1 MRGRVILSVCLALAL
16 GVVLGIGA
24 LSVFV
29 LTDTGADL
37 LGRIGPVMTDLHHR
51 AFATPLATDL
61 RAGPERVGPPVRTA
75 LEGGRVVVHL
85 SDAEQGRI
93 GIGTARR
100 TRLPHPI
107 EVQAYGSVIDLAR
120 VTDLTNSYAGAV
132 AALQAAK
139 ARAEVS
145 GSAARRAKRLSAGVV
160 TAAQIELTE
169 GTAITDQAAVTVAES
184 QIRTLAAT
192 AQQEWGPVIG
202 KAIIERSPVVTRL
215 IERIDFL
222 VQVTLPPGETLKA
235 APATASAEVP
245 PQSERVPLRY
255 VSPATR
261 TDQRVQ
267 GISYFY
273 TVASTSG
280 LLPGMSTL
288 AFLTSD
294 RKTPGLSIPES
305 AVVHWQGS
313 AWFYRSVA
321 DDAFVRHP
329 LKVDAPIS
337 ADTYIVDDLGP
348 EAQIIVTGAQAVLS
362 EELRGQIQAAG
373 DADDD

>member
-1 MRGRVILSVCLALAL
+1 MRGRAILSA
-16 GVVLGIGA
+16 G
-24 LSVFV
+24 FV
-29 LTDTGADL
+29 LCICVLCVVMLTETGAGL
-37 LGRIGPVMTDLHHR
+37 RGWAGPLIANVRDR
-51 AFATPLATDL
+51 VSAAPLVTAQ
-61 RAGPERVGPPVRTA
+61 RAGPKQGQVPARTA
-75 LEGGRVVVHL
+75 LEGGRVVVRL
-85 SDAEQGRI
+85 TDAEQARI
-93 GIGTARR
+93 GVETARLVR
-100 TRLPHPI
+100 GPHRI
-107 EVQAYGSVIDLAR
+107 ESQAYGSVIDLAR

-145 GSAARRAKRLSAGVV
+145 GSAARRAKSLSTGVV

-184 QIRTLAAT
+184 QIRTLSAT

-202 KAIIERSPVVTRL
+202 KAIVARSPLVTRL

-235 APATASAEVP
+235 PPAIAFAEVP

-267 GISYFY
+267 GVSYFY
-273 TVASTSG
+273 TVAGDSG
-280 LLPGMSTL
+280 LLPGMSAL

-294 RKTPGLSIPES
+294 RETTGISVPES
-305 AVVHWQGS
+305 AVVHWQGG
-313 AWFYRSVA
+313 AWFYRSVG

-329 LKVDAPIS
+329 IRSDAPIS
-337 ADTYIVDDLGP
+337 ADTSIVDDLGP
-348 EAQIIVTGAQAVLS
+348 AAEIIVTGAQTVLS
-362 EELRGQIQAAG
+362 EELRGQIQASG
-373 DADDD
+373 EADDD

>member
-1 MRGRVILSVCLALAL
+1 MQRRAILSADLALAL
-16 GVVLGIGA
+16 GAVLGLGV
-24 LSVFV
+24 LGGLV
-29 LTDTGADL
+29 LTDTGTDL
-37 LGRIGPVMTDLHHR
+37 LGRVGP
-51 AFATPLATDL
+51 AATDL
-61 RAGPERVGPPVRTA
+61 RHRLFATSPAADQRGGPEPVRAPVRTV
-75 LEGGRVVVHL
+75 LEGGRVVVRL
-85 SDAEQGRI
+85 SHSEQARI
-93 GIGTARR
+93 GVETARR

-107 EVQAYGSVIDLAR
+107 EIQAYGSVVDPAR

-145 GSAARRAKRLSAGVV
+145 GSAARRSKSLSAGVV
-160 TAAQIELTE
+160 TAAQIEVTE
-169 GTAITDQAAVTVAES
+169 GTAITDQAAVIVAES

-202 KAIIERSPVVTRL
+202 KAIVERSPVVTRL

-235 APATASAEVP
+235 PPAMAFAEVP

-267 GISYFY
+267 GISSFY
-273 TVASTSG
+273 TVAGNSG

-305 AVVHWQGS
+305 AVVHWQGG
-313 AWFYRSVA
+313 AWFYRDVGE
-321 DDAFVRHP
+321 DAFVRHP
-329 LKVDAPIS
+329 LKIDAPIS

-348 EAQIIVTGAQAVLS
+348 EAHIIVTGPQAVLS

-373 DADDD
+373 DTDND

>member
-61 RAGPERVGPPVRTA
+61 RPGPERVGPPVRTA

-93 GIGTARR
+93 GIGTERR

-145 GSAARRAKRLSAGVV
+145 GSAARRAKSLSAGVV

-202 KAIIERSPVVTRL
+202 KAIVERSPVVTRL

-235 APATASAEVP
+235 AHAPASAEVP

-273 TVASTSG
+273 TVAGTSG
-280 LLPGMSTL
+280 LLPGMNTL